1 MAVPVLFAGCGQGRP
16 GAKVASSAG
25 SSDATESS
33 AAAVSSTAS
42 TGSSSIAGTIFSDDF
57 TAATLGPGWV
67 AMDRHGDYQND
78 VNSELQCYLPANVT
92 LSGGDLLIA
101 SKVQTEMCGDATHPT
116 TSWKYTSG
124 MVQWSTFN
132 FTYGTLEFRAKIAGG
147 TGTWPALWLLGAKC
161 QVSNVTTADNV
172 GTCDWPNVGSDEI
185 DVTEILY
192 SNPGFVNQQIHSGSN
207 NNGCSAATTD
217 VSKNWHVYR
226 LVWTAASLVWMI
238 DGVQTCKITS
248 GIPSTPM
255 FLIINTA
262 LGNAAGAVTD
272 STLPQTTSVDYVRV
286 TQP

>member
-1 MAVPVLFAGCGQGRP
+1 VALAALSAGCGQGRP
-16 GAKVASSAG
+16 SAKVVSSSG
-25 SSDATESS
+25 SSEVTDPPGGGNVADAG
-33 AAAVSSTAS
+33 AAGAV
-42 TGSSSIAGTIFSDDF
+42 FFDDF
-57 TAATLGPGWV
+57 AATTLSPAWV

-78 VNSELQCYLPANVT
+78 VNSELQCYLPGNVT
-92 LSGGDLLIA
+92 LSGGNLLIT
-101 SKVQTEMCGDATHPT
+101 SKVQTQMCGDATHPT
-116 TSWKYTSG
+116 TSWNYTSG
-124 MVQWSTFN
+124 MVQWSTFS

-161 QVSNVTTADNV
+161 QISNVTTADNV

-192 SNPGFVNQQIHSGSN
+192 SNPSFVNEQIHSGSN
-207 NNGCSAATTD
+207 NSGCTAATTD

-248 GIPSTPM
+248 AIPSTPM

-262 LGNAAGAVTD
+262 LGNAAGAVSN
-272 STLPQTTSVDYVRV
+272 STLPQTMSVDYVRV